1 MLCGLCFLV
10 ITPREAFACDLHAKH
25 MIGVNTIAMRMRW
38 QAPPRRLSPAMLFV
52 GKHRWTRIEAP
63 SLSFFDEPMHVS
75 SWQKIP
81 GANGTDQR
89 GDQRPPPSAGWALVL
104 GEILVLLAFVLGAR
118 LDPWL
123 KLRQW
128 WHAWGQRIATKQN
141 HDSADARPRAPW
153 LDRARHMMYESR
165 LLMAQGEPLRVA
177 KQMQQSILPMTW
189 PDDERHAL
197 YGYTTHLG
205 DVVGDFYD
213 HITVPGQPLNLLI
226 GCVNG
231 TGTTATLL
239 SMMAKTQYRE
249 QVALM
254 DQLNR
259 PDLLLSGMIQAFSS
273 PHDSPW
279 TIKGV
284 CASYDSHTGI
294 LRWSVAGN
302 MLGLRIDAQGKIIPL
317 QDTQGLALGLQV
329 QDHYPMH
336 TVQIQAGEQVLWM
349 TSAWGHVPVA
359 RNIDSAS
366 KGLQSLIQ
374 TPPQVHGP
382 ALIERIA
389 WACDESMR
397 SALPR
402 RGLSCLLLH
411 RKA

>member
-1 MLCGLCFLV
+1 MLAPKDFV
-10 ITPREAFACDLHAKH
+10 RDAD
-25 MIGVNTIAMRMRW
+25 AMGR
-38 QAPPRRLSPAMLFV
+38 
-52 GKHRWTRIEAP
+52 T
-63 SLSFFDEPMHVS
+63 
-75 SWQKIP
+75 
-81 GANGTDQR
+81 
-89 GDQRPPPSAGWALVL
+89 WALEESLAYTRWMATGHYENFHGVSF
-104 GEILVLLAFVLGAR
+104 LLPKHLHQDFYNVYSFCR
-118 LDPWL
+118 W
-123 KLRQW
+123 
-128 WHAWGQRIATKQN
+128 
-141 HDSADARPRAPW
+141 AD
-153 LDRARHMMYESR
+153 D
-165 LLMAQGEPLRVA
+165 
-177 KQMQQSILPMTW
+177 
-189 PDDERHAL
+189 
-197 YGYTTHLG
+197 LG
-205 DVVGDFYD
+205 DEIGDFYD

-259 PDLLLSGMIQAFSS
+259 PDLLLSGMIQAFSN

-284 CASYDSHTGI
+284 CASYDSHTGT
-294 LRWSVAGN
+294 LRWSGAGDL
-302 MLGLRIDAQGKIIPL
+302 LGLKIDAQGKIIPL
-317 QDTQGLALGLQV
+317 QDTQGLALGLQF
-329 QDHYPMH
+329 QNHYPMH

-349 TSAWGHVPVA
+349 TSAWGHLPVA

-389 WACDESMR
+389 RAWDESMR

-411 RKA
+411 RKV

>member
-1 MLCGLCFLV
+1 M
-10 ITPREAFACDLHAKH
+10 
-25 MIGVNTIAMRMRW
+25 
-38 QAPPRRLSPAMLFV
+38 
-52 GKHRWTRIEAP
+52 
-63 SLSFFDEPMHVS
+63 MH
-75 SWQKIP
+75 
-81 GANGTDQR
+81 
-89 GDQRPPPSAGWALVL
+89 
-104 GEILVLLAFVLGAR
+104 
-118 LDPWL
+118 
-123 KLRQW
+123 
-128 WHAWGQRIATKQN
+128 
-141 HDSADARPRAPW
+141 
-153 LDRARHMMYESR
+153 ESR

-177 KQMQQSILPMTW
+177 RQMQQSILPMTW

-197 YGYTTHLG
+197 YEYATHLG
-205 DVVGDFYD
+205 DVIGDFYD

-226 GCVNG
+226 GCVND

-273 PHDSPW
+273 PHASPW

-294 LRWSVAGN
+294 LRWSGTGDL
-302 MLGLRIDAQGKIIPL
+302 LGLRIDAQGKITPL
-317 QDTQGLALGLQV
+317 QDTQGHALGLQF

-336 TVQIQAGEQVLWM
+336 TVQIPAGEQVLWL
-349 TSAWGHVPVA
+349 TSAWGHVSVA
-359 RNIDSAS
+359 RNIDNAS
-366 KGLQSLIQ
+366 KSLQSLIQ
-374 TPPQVHGP
+374 APPLVQGP

-389 WACDESMR
+389 RACDESMR

-402 RGLSCLLLH
+402 GGLSCLLLH